1 MLPKIYCFLF
11 LVAPDPRP
19 PRASE
24 KIFRTILPDGSVSEA
39 KQLPCWQDEWEARK
53 TLARRRGFQKREDDS
68 IDEGAIF
75 MSVVVP
81 SYNEEK
87 RLGGML
93 EEAVAYL
100 QRAYGDAHGLDVQS
114 ATPSKSAKANGLPN
128 GSIQRPVAAAQTGWE
143 ILIVSDGSKDRTV
156 ETALN
161 FARDHQLSEYPAAV
175 PGPWAKGGQPT
186 HIPHGSIRVIS
197 LEENRGKGGA
207 VTHGM
212 RHIRGKYAVF
222 ADADGASKFDDLEGL
237 VKVCEEIH
245 DKQGRSV
252 GIGSRSHLVGS
263 EAVVKVGRSR
273 LLHAYIVLIMSSD
286 HHSAT
291 S

>member
-1 MLPKIYCFLF
+1 MPPKIYCFLF

-19 PRASE
+19 PRPSE
-24 KIFRTILPDGSVSEA
+24 KKFRTILPDGSVSEA
-39 KQLPCWQDEWEARK
+39 KQLPCWQDGWEARK
-53 TLARRRGFQKREDDS
+53 TLARRKGIQESEDDC
-68 IDEGAIF
+68 IDEGDIF

-114 ATPSKSAKANGLPN
+114 TIPSKSAKANGVSN
-128 GSIQRPVAAAQTGWE
+128 GSTQRPAATAQTGWE
-143 ILIVSDGSKDRTV
+143 ILIVSDGSKDKTL

-161 FARDHQLSEYPAAV
+161 FARDHQLSEYPATV
-175 PGPWAKGGQPT
+175 PGPWTKKDQPT

-212 RHIRGKYAVF
+212 RHVRGEYAVF

-237 VKVCEEIH
+237 VKACEEIQ
-245 DKQGRSV
+245 DAQGRSV

-263 EAVVKVGRSR
+263 EAVVKVRPISR
-273 LLHAYIVLIMSSD
+273 WIHALY
-286 HHSAT
+286 
-291 S
+291 